1 MAARKAAAAPADPLV
16 EADAAAAVAAQ
27 GEIVLRLKGVAYV
40 LRPSFAAIGA
50 IETETGRTL
59 FDLAAAAERCQLP
72 LVQAGVV
79 AAHCIRAHAAGEGG
93 NPLHRD
99 VKPETL
105 AGMIYAEDGGV
116 LLATKVALHPLLF
129 GALTGGFT
137 ALGEPKPRTTT
148 K

>member
-1 MAARKAAAAPADPLV
+1 MAARKAAAAADPLV
-16 EADAAAAVAAQ
+16 EAGAAAVGAQ

-59 FDLAAAAERCQLP
+59 FDLAAAAERCQLT

-93 NPLHRD
+93 NPLHRE

-116 LLATKVALHPLLF
+116 LLATRVALHPLLF
-129 GALTGGFT
+129 GALTGAFT
-137 ALGEPKPRTTT
+137 ALGEPKPRAT
-148 K
+148 KK